1 MKSSQIGV
9 QLYTLRAETAR
20 DMPATLRRLA
30 EIGYGA
36 VEFAGF
42 GNSSPTEIRQVL
54 DEQGIVAIGAHVA
67 LVDLETRLHQ
77 ALAECQILGC
87 EYAVVPSVPDSWRET
102 AADVTRLA
110 ERLNSL
116 GELCRAEGIRLGY
129 HNHAVEFAP
138 LDGTTAWEI
147 LARDTSPDLVD
158 LELDLYWAAHA
169 GVDPA
174 ALLRRDRGRVRLV
187 HAKDMALDSDA
198 DAPVGEGRLHWPEIL
213 DAAGDDVRW
222 YIVEQD
228 EPGDAFPAVER
239 ALGNLRSL
247 GGLPVA

>member
-87 EYAVVPSVPDSWRET
+87 EYAVVPSVPDSWRES

-110 ERLNSL
+110 DRLNSL

-138 LDGTTAWEI
+138 LDGTTMWDV
-147 LARDTSPDLVD
+147 LVRDTAPDLVD

-169 GVDPA
+169 GADPA
-174 ALLRRDRGRVRLV
+174 GVLRRAGGRVRLV
-187 HAKDMALDSDA
+187 HAKDMAPDTDA
-198 DAPVGEGRLHWPEIL
+198 DAPVGEGRLRWPEIL
-213 DAAGDDVRW
+213 DAAGDEVRW

-228 EPGDAFPAVER
+228 EPGEAYPAVER

>member
-1 MKSSQIGV
+1 MKSGQIGV

-42 GNSSPTEIRQVL
+42 GNASPTEIRQVL

-87 EYAVVPSVPDSWRET
+87 EYAVVPSVPDSWRES

-129 HNHAVEFAP
+129 HNHAVEFEP
-138 LDGTTAWEI
+138 IDGTTVWEI
-147 LARDTSPDLVD
+147 LVRETVPDLVD

-169 GVDPA
+169 GADPA
-174 ALLRRDRGRVRLV
+174 ALLRRDRGRIRLV

-198 DAPVGEGRLHWPEIL
+198 DAPVGEGRLRWPEIL

-228 EPGDAFPAVER
+228 EPGEAFPAVER
-239 ALGNLRSL
+239 ALVNLRSL